1 MECGTLPSG
10 HGLTLVI
17 TARSYEHVRVLL
29 LPTGQICESFIPY
42 LDLKRA
48 LKLCTSFGQR
58 VGACERLWGSFMKLD
73 VLSCLC

>member
-17 TARSYEHVRVLL
+17 TARSYERVRVLL
-29 LPTGQICESFIPY
+29 LPTGQICESFIPH

-48 LKLCTSFGQR
+48 LKL
-58 VGACERLWGSFMKLD
+58 
-73 VLSCLC
+73 